1 MKSVRLF
8 EAFILENDRAELS
21 QKITDLRNQLQDLEQ
36 SLRDMG
42 KDENPDPVKMAITQ
56 LKIQKNHLKNQML
69 QLDMKILALKD

>member
-1 MKSVRLF
+1 MKNVKLF
-8 EAFILENDRAELS
+8 EAFILENERAELS
-21 QKITDLRNQLQDLEQ
+21 QKITDLRNQLRDLEQ

-42 KDENPDPVKMAITQ
+42 QNDEPDPVKMAITQ